1 MLRMR
6 KAWTSGDENKLRDL
20 LDAGKTA
27 GQIADEL
34 DRTISSVYSRI
45 HRVYRL
51 RPMLQRLNQLGSA
64 LLTRR

>member
-1 MLRMR
+1 VLRTR
-6 KAWTSGDENKLRDL
+6 KAWTSGDENRLRDL

-27 GQIADEL
+27 GQIANEL

-51 RPMLQRLNQLGSA
+51 RPMLQR
-64 LLTRR
+64 RKYR

>member
-1 MLRMR
+1 VLRTR
-6 KAWTSGDENKLRDL
+6 KAWTSGDENRLRDL

-27 GQIADEL
+27 GKIADEL

-51 RPMLQRLNQLGSA
+51 RPMLQR
-64 LLTRR
+64 RKYR